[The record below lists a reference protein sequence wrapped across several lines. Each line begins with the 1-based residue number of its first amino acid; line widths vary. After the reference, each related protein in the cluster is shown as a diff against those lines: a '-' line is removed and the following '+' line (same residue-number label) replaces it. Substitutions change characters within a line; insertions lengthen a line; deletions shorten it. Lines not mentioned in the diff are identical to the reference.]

1 MRYWVPRSDPK
12 GGHDFSHTPGRNP
25 LPSAD
30 PPLPSHMIG
39 TKSRLSVLLLPP
51 LRMLVLDED
60 PINIVNCAGY
70 LSLNAMIAV
79 ESTTAVS
86 TSISTSLLADVL
98 PKRMF
103 FIDTLALTRY

>member
-39 TKSRLSVLLLPP
+39 TKSSEKICSCLHL
-51 LRMLVLDED
+51 
-60 PINIVNCAGY
+60 IGY
-70 LSLNAMIAV
+70 A
-79 ESTTAVS
+79 
-86 TSISTSLLADVL
+86 SI
-98 PKRMF
+98 R
-103 FIDTLALTRY
+103 